1 MLQQLIPLVV
11 TLSLAGLVMA
21 VGLEATPRELLSLF
35 RQPLRLARAVL
46 AVNVIV
52 PVVAAILVGL
62 FPLSPVVKLG
72 ILVMAVSPVPPLV
85 PGKGLKAGGDR
96 VYALSLYASLV
107 LLSIVIVPATVAI
120 LAHIYG
126 SSVSVS
132 PLQIAENV
140 AIGVVAPLLAG
151 LALHAVAPA
160 FSEKVAPTLRRLS
173 MLVVLLIVI
182 PVIVSLWPAISTLA
196 GDGALLA
203 MALTSAAGLAA
214 GHLLGG
220 PGLGDRGALAQTAVT
235 RHPGI
240 AILIANAAGGDKRVT
255 AAVIAFM
262 LVGLLVAIPYQ
273 VWLGRRMR
281 AA

>member
-11 TLSLAGLVMA
+11 KLSLAGLVMA

-52 PVVAAILVGL
+52 PVTAAILVGL
-62 FPLSPVVKLG
+62 FPLSPVVKMG

>member
-11 TLSLAGLVMA
+11 KLSLAGLVMA

-52 PVVAAILVGL
+52 PVAAAILVGL
-62 FPLSPVVKLG
+62 FPLSPVVKMG

-220 PGLGDRGALAQTAVT
+220 PGLGNRGALAQTAVT

>member
-52 PVVAAILVGL
+52 PVTAAILVGL
-62 FPLSPVVKLG
+62 FPLSPVVKMG

>member
-52 PVVAAILVGL
+52 PVAAAILVGL
-62 FPLSPVVKLG
+62 FPLSPVVKMG

>member
-52 PVVAAILVGL
+52 PVAAAILVGL
-62 FPLSPVVKLG
+62 FPLSPVVKMG

-140 AIGVVAPLLAG
+140 ALGVVAPLLAG

-281 AA
+281 SA

>member
-11 TLSLAGLVMA
+11 KLSLAGLVMA

-52 PVVAAILVGL
+52 PVTAAILVGL
-62 FPLSPVVKLG
+62 FPLSPVVKMG

-140 AIGVVAPLLAG
+140 ALGVVAPLLAG